1 MILSLL
7 VSTVVFFAA
16 SFLVKRQLEAMDIP
30 KGMTRNLTIFVLA
43 LAAAYGA
50 GGWSTA
56 WCPDRP

>member
-1 MILSLL
+1 VILSLF

-30 KGMTRNLTIFVLA
+30 KGMTRTLLIFCLA

-50 GGWSTA
+50 GWA
-56 WCPDRP
+56 VDRLVS

>member
-1 MILSLL
+1 MILNLF

-30 KGMTRNLTIFVLA
+30 KGMTRGLLVFVLA

-50 GGWSTA
+50 GWA
-56 WCPDRP
+56 VDRLVS